1 MFSIWHEVFVTWQ
14 SFWKQGRSIS
24 EMSFYGKIVTINE
37 HTVFFKKK
45 NQRVSIILAIVNSSC
60 SEESVMLNTTIGSIK
75 TSMHI

>member
-37 HTVFFKKK
+37 HTVFFLKKK
-45 NQRVSIILAIVNSSC
+45 SESKHHSC
-60 SEESVMLNTTIGSIK
+60 YCKLELLWRICYA
-75 TSMHI
+75 